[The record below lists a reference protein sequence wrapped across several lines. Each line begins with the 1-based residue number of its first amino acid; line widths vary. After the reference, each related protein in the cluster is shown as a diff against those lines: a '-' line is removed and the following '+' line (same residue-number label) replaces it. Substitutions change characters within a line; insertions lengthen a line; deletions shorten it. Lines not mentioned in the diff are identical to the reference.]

1 MKKVFMVM
9 FILCIAFSTFAD
21 PATQVGHVTVDDAN
35 NLNGANATLPI
46 SFNNPGFC
54 SVTVGF
60 SNKSVNDFSPLQGED
75 IVYSATL
82 IRDSGN
88 RTASYGTTAE
98 TPLYVFWQI
107 ISSTKVNLTIEPL
120 KTSENTTGALACGT
134 GFLHWYVAPFT
145 NQEASYFNTSGG
157 TLLGAIQTDHNPT
170 TSAVGKAGSTQI
182 IIKTADLYSVPAGEY
197 SGTLVLNI
205 STT

>member
-1 MKKVFMVM
+1 MIRKRLKGMGVALITPFKEDGSVDYDSLLRLVEYQVQNGID
-9 FILCIAFSTFAD
+9 FLC
-21 PATQVGHVTVDDAN
+21 V
-35 NLNGANATLPI
+35 L
-46 SFNNPGFC
+46 
-54 SVTVGF
+54 
-60 SNKSVNDFSPLQGED
+60 
-75 IVYSATL
+75 
-82 IRDSGN
+82 
-88 RTASYGTTAE
+88 GTTAE